1 MSLIEPV
8 VLPEDLAAQLEPL
21 RPLAAPV
28 AAVVDLLLKSLPR
41 LSDRP
46 DARSSRVVDLRQSLV
61 YSPRRDRNLSLVGIF
76 RTNRTNRKNRHLCP
90 PSKFFPA

>member
-1 MSLIEPV
+1 MARGLGQSMARRMVNVPGVTSAVGPMPFIDPV
-8 VLPEDLAAQLEPL
+8 VLPDDLAAQLEPL

-46 DARSSRVVDLRQSLV
+46 DARSSRVVDVRQSL
-61 YSPRRDRNLSLVGIF
+61 I
-76 RTNRTNRKNRHLCP
+76 
-90 PSKFFPA
+90 